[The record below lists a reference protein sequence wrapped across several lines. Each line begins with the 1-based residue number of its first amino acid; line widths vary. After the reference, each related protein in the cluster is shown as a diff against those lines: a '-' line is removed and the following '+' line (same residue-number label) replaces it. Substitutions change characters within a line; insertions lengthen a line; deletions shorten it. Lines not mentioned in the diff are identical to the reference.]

1 MSRQED
7 NPMMGVNNDIITI
20 KADDGSD
27 TVTFMFES
35 PSKLLLVFS
44 PPALFFAGFCESCAN
59 LPLLGSEL
67 ETFPTSRNPAIQVE
81 HSWRNS
87 NIGIGAMNPL
97 TANSAYQYRKKL
109 QFDHTEMIFL
119 QCLHSK
125 KFFLIK
131 SSSPMMNK

>member
-1 MSRQED
+1 MKT
-7 NPMMGVNNDIITI
+7 NGII
-20 KADDGSD
+20 
-27 TVTFMFES
+27 
-35 PSKLLLVFS
+35 
-44 PPALFFAGFCESCAN
+44 GFCESCAN

-97 TANSAYQYRKKL
+97 TTNSAYQYRKKL

-125 KFFLIK
+125 KFFLIQIQRQ
-131 SSSPMMNK
+131 SE